1 MGLSQI
7 HDDLMYLAGRLLHRS
22 AQSEFE
28 RDAAL
33 YIQGRFGEYTPDVSL
48 EPFHAPENYPYL
60 FASYLSEF
68 LIVGAIAF
76 WWPEVAFGYGLGVFI
91 LYMSEFFGFRG
102 LSRFMPQFPSQN
114 VVARFL
120 GTRPRC
126 TIVVTAY
133 YDSGCAWPLVA
144 PERIRWLRPVHLLL
158 VACMV
163 VAIATCAADALA
175 LPDALPNRVS
185 AYVRWTAI
193 GILGLA
199 ALTLFLTASQGE
211 DIRGANNNA
220 SGVAA
225 LLGLAQKLHAQP
237 VESADVLLVA
247 TGSHEAWMSGMR
259 HFLST
264 HRLPRADTY
273 FLNLESVGAGR
284 LHYLKTEGF
293 LQRLTA
299 DPAMTGL
306 ANAHAAGRP
315 IHPGVL
321 RAVPTEAHVPLS
333 RGMKAMTIMGLDRS
347 GLPAHWCQIE
357 DRVTE
362 VETAHIAEVIDFSA
376 TYLQELA
383 RRHGEKE

>member
-33 YIQGRFGEYTPDVSL
+33 FIQGRFGEYTPDVSL

-76 WWPEVAFGYGLGVFI
+76 WWPEVAFGYGLAVFI
-91 LYMSEFFGFRG
+91 LYMAEFSGFRG
-102 LSRFMPQFPSQN
+102 LSRFLPQFPSQN

-144 PERIRWLRPVHLLL
+144 PERIRLLRPAHLIL
-158 VACMV
+158 VGCMV

-175 LPDALPNRVS
+175 LPDSLPNTVS
-185 AYVRWTAI
+185 ASIRWTAI

-225 LLGLAQKLHAQP
+225 LLGLAQKLKDQP
-237 VESADVLLVA
+237 LEDADVLLVA

-259 HFLST
+259 HFLSA
-264 HRLPRADTY
+264 HRLPRGDTY
-273 FLNLESVGAGR
+273 FLNLEGVGAGR
-284 LHYLKTEGF
+284 LYYLKTEGF
-293 LQRLTA
+293 LHRLAA

-306 ANAHAAGRP
+306 ANALSVGHP
-315 IHPGVL
+315 IHPGSL
-321 RAVPTEAHVPLS
+321 RAVPTEAHAPLS
-333 RGMKAMTIMGLDRS
+333 RGMKAMTVMGLDRS
-347 GLPAHWCQIE
+347 GVPAHWCQIE
-357 DRVTE
+357 DRVTG
-362 VETAHIAEVIDFSA
+362 VETAQIAEVIDFSA
-376 TYLQELA
+376 VYIEALA
-383 RRHGEKE
+383 RQHGAKG